1 MCKDLN
7 NPQSVKSAITYAR
20 RTAISAI
27 VSLPETDENDDD
39 GNAASGKH
47 KEDVKKTEVIQNQP
61 QKIRDE
67 MPISMTDASFLYS
80 ESQSKRKYNKSD
92 VDAILIKRY
101 GVDSATKLKKY
112 QYDELMESLKK

>member
-1 MCKDLN
+1 
-7 NPQSVKSAITYAR
+7 
-20 RTAISAI
+20 
-27 VSLPETDENDDD
+27 
-39 GNAASGKH
+39 
-47 KEDVKKTEVIQNQP
+47 
-61 QKIRDE
+61 
-67 MPISMTDASFLYS
+67 MTDASFLYS